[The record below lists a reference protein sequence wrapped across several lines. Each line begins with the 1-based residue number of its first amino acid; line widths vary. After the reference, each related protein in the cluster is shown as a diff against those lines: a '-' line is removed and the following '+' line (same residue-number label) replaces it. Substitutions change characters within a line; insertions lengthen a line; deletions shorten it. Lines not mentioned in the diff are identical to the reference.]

1 MNTKPN
7 LIPVASKNS
16 TPTEAEVAAAWQ
28 EIRVMQTRLAH
39 LEASAAE
46 KDEQLRTVLARQD
59 EAIKNTDRKSQAHG
73 RQEGRW
79 QGMIMG
85 AALVL
90 GLMAFGYTAVTFN
103 TAVAVRQGAAIAG
116 AEAANNEIRQEL
128 DNR

>member
-1 MNTKPN
+1 MTKPN
-7 LIPVASKNS
+7 LIPVTGKNS

-28 EIRVMQTRLAH
+28 ELRVMQTRLAH
-39 LEASAAE
+39 LEATARE
-46 KDEQLRTVLARQD
+46 RDEQLRTVLSMQ
-59 EAIKNTDRKSQAHG
+59 EQAIAGTEKKSERTG

-116 AEAANNEIRQEL
+116 AEAANDQIRKEL
-128 DNR
+128 DQR